1 MRLLII
7 DDSRTMRSILRAYA
21 EEQGMETSEAGDGLE
36 ALERLRADGPF
47 DAALIDWDMP
57 RMDGITLLRE
67 LRQDPAYRELKTL
80 MVTAQSSFENV
91 TEAMLAGADD
101 YLMKPLD
108 EAMFLDKLRLIGVL
122 T

>member
-67 LRQDPAYRELKTL
+67 LRQDPAYRGLKTL